1 MDLEQR
7 AIELIKMA
15 SNMSQRYYGQ
25 PIVCTYSGGKDSDVL
40 VTLFER
46 SGVPFEVHNSHTTA
60 DAPQT
65 VYHIRRKFKELEE
78 KGIKCTIQYPKLTMW
93 QLIPK
98 KKMPPTRTARYCCAY
113 LKETACSNRMISTGV
128 RWDESN
134 ARKERGSLE
143 IIAPKKKGRI
153 VLQRNDIYEDQEENR
168 QLSLFDEEPG
178 ETMLMNDNSKKRL
191 MFERCQ
197 LKAKSV
203 CNPIVDWTTRELW
216 EYIES
221 EKIPVNELYYCGFDR
236 VGCIGCPI
244 ADKKRYF
251 EFSVFPKYRDA
262 YIRAFDRML
271 IELRN
276 AWSPATGKTPPRW
289 KNGLEVFEWWMESDN
304 IAGQMEI
311 EDWLDSLKSMDN
323 LKFWRNKLWE

>member
-7 AIELIKMA
+7 AIELIKLA
-15 SNMSQRYYGQ
+15 SNMSRTYYDK

-40 VTLFER
+40 LELFIR

-65 VYHIRRKFKELEE
+65 VYHIRKKFKELEE
-78 KGIKCTIQYPKLTMW
+78 KGIKCTIQYPELSMW

-98 KKMPPTRTARYCCAY
+98 KKMPPTRLARYCCAY
-113 LKETACSNRMISTGV
+113 LKETACENRMIATGV

-143 IIAPKKKGRI
+143 IITPKKKDKI
-153 VLQRNDIYEDQEENR
+153 VLQRSDIYEDLEEEHK
-168 QLSLFDEEPG
+168 QLSLFDDEEDQG

-191 MFERCQ
+191 MLERCQ

-216 EYIES
+216 EYIEC
-221 EKIPVNELYYCGFDR
+221 EKIRVNELYYCGFDR
-236 VGCIGCPI
+236 VGCIGCPM
-244 ADKKRYF
+244 ADKQRYF
-251 EFSVFPKYRDA
+251 QFSVFPKYREM
-262 YIRAFDRML
+262 YIQAFDKML
-271 IELRN
+271 EELRN
-276 AWSPATGKTPPRW
+276 TPGKATKW
-289 KNGLEVFEWWMESDN
+289 KNGLDVFEWWMNSDN
-304 IAGQMEI
+304 IRGQITVDDILEGY
-311 EDWLDSLKSMDN
+311 
-323 LKFWRNKLWE
+323 